1 MGNYHKGLV
10 MIDDDLSNIEQTIKD
25 RIKLNKDL
33 ELGKKLDLMLFF
45 LGRL

>member
-1 MGNYHKGLV
+1 